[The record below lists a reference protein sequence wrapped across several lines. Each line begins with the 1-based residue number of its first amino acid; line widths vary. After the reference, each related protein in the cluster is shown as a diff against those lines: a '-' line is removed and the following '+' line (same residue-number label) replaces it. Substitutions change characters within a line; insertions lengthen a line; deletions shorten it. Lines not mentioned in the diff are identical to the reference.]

1 MDNPGGPGN
10 CPADSVLSLKA
21 WNLMGGLDWKA
32 MDTVTELL
40 GIRDI
45 EALIGDLVTIRDWQK
60 ERSRG

>member
-1 MDNPGGPGN
+1 
-10 CPADSVLSLKA
+10 
-21 WNLMGGLDWKA
+21 MGGLDWIA

-45 EALIGDLVTIRDWQK
+45 DALIGDLVTIRDWQK

>member
-1 MDNPGGPGN
+1 
-10 CPADSVLSLKA
+10 
-21 WNLMGGLDWKA
+21 MGGLDWKA

-45 EALIGDLVTIRDWQK
+45 DALIGDLVTIRDWQK

>member
-1 MDNPGGPGN
+1 
-10 CPADSVLSLKA
+10 
-21 WNLMGGLDWKA
+21 MGGLDWNA

-45 EALIGDLVTIRDWQK
+45 DALIGDLVTIRDWNK